1 LLPKRNFEYND
12 EKVVSGAGP
21 GFLERVMVVKRSTLL
36 VALASTLAV
45 ALAPSPAEARFG
57 KRSGSSGGNSGG
69 GVHGSSGGGGV
80 YYGPRYYGPYRY
92 YGWPSLY
99 AGWGYGYYPFGYYP
113 PYFYDPYAYPVA
125 GQPVLVQQTPG
136 PKITTTL
143 ALEGQTFGTLDSGG
157 YHSRGNSGAVAG
169 KLGFEGQ
176 RLGVNLQFT
185 SIFIPRDNVSLG
197 SGHDTIGLFNLYGTY
212 ALISHPHGRLRI
224 EAGLTSAFAPDLT
237 VAGPGG
243 GFSAVILLGPV
254 GIEGAIHGTPFP
266 YRQLDW
272 NTGLALNLGPLGLHG
287 GWRRIYL
294 DDKGLVDGI
303 RNTDVFSGP
312 YLGLTLTL

>member
-1 LLPKRNFEYND
+1 
-12 EKVVSGAGP
+12 
-21 GFLERVMVVKRSTLL
+21 MVAKRSTVL

-45 ALAPSPAEARFG
+45 ALAPAPAEARFG
-57 KRSGSSGGNSGG
+57 KRSAPSGGNSGG
-69 GVHGSSGGGGV
+69 GTHGASGGGAPY
-80 YYGPRYYGPYRY
+80 YYGPRYYGAPYRY
-92 YGWPSLY
+92 YGWPSIY

-113 PYFYDPYAYPVA
+113 PYYYPYAYPVP
-125 GQPVLVQQTPG
+125 GEPVLVQQAPG
-136 PKITTTL
+136 PKITTIL
-143 ALEGQTFGTLDSGG
+143 AVEGQTFGTLDSGG
-157 YHSRGNSGAVAG
+157 YHGRGNGGAVAA

-185 SIFIPRDNVSLG
+185 SIFIPRDDVSFS
-197 SGHDTIGLFNLYGTY
+197 SGHDTISLFNIFGTY
-212 ALISHPHGRLRI
+212 ALIANPHGRLRI

-243 GFSAVILLGPV
+243 GFSAVILLGPL

-272 NTGLALNLGPLGLHG
+272 NGGLALNLGPLGLHG
-287 GWRRIYL
+287 GWRRIFL
-294 DDKGLVDGI
+294 DDRGLVDGFSHKD
-303 RNTDVFSGP
+303 TFSGP

>member
-1 LLPKRNFEYND
+1 M
-12 EKVVSGAGP
+12 GA
-21 GFLERVMVVKRSTLL
+21 KRSILL
-36 VALASTLAV
+36 VAVASTVAV

-69 GVHGSSGGGGV
+69 GVHGSTGGGGV
-80 YYGPRYYGPYRY
+80 YYGPRYYAPYRY

-113 PYFYDPYAYPVA
+113 PYYYNPYAYPVA
-125 GQPVLVQQTPG
+125 GQPVLVHQTPG

-157 YHSRGNSGAVAG
+157 YHGRGNGSAVGA

-176 RLGVNLQFT
+176 RLGINLQFT
-185 SIFIPRDNVSLG
+185 SIFAPRDNVSVS
-197 SGHDTIGLFNLYGTY
+197 SGTDTIGLFNIYGTY

-287 GWRRIYL
+287 GWRRIFL
-294 DDKGLVDGI
+294 DDRGLVDGI
-303 RNTDVFSGP
+303 SHKDTFGGP

>member
-1 LLPKRNFEYND
+1 
-12 EKVVSGAGP
+12 
-21 GFLERVMVVKRSTLL
+21 MVVKRSILL

-80 YYGPRYYGPYRY
+80 YYGPRYYAPYRY

-125 GQPVLVQQTPG
+125 GQPVLVQQAPG

-143 ALEGQTFGTLDSGG
+143 ALEGQTFGTLDSSG
-157 YHSRGNSGAVAG
+157 YHGRGNGSA
-169 KLGFEGQ
+169 LGGRLAFEGQ
-176 RLGVNLQFT
+176 RLGINLQFT
-185 SIFIPRDNVSLG
+185 AISAPVDNVS
-197 SGHDTIGLFNLYGTY
+197 SPQRDTIGLFNVYGTY

-237 VAGPGG
+237 TAGPGG

-287 GWRRIYL
+287 GWRRIFL
-294 DDKGLVDGI
+294 DDRGLVDSTSH
-303 RNTDVFSGP
+303 TDTFGGP